1 MSTRVLIVPEDELAR
16 SRGLSDAAGGGRKRL
31 GEEAAQ
37 RIDAIRRKCPEDF
50 DSLARRIE
58 TVLAGATP

>member
-16 SRGLSDAAGGGRKRL
+16 SRGLSDAPGGGRKRL
-31 GEEAAQ
+31 GEEAA
-37 RIDAIRRKCPEDF
+37 RRVDEIRRKCPEDF
-50 DSLARRIE
+50 GSLARRIG